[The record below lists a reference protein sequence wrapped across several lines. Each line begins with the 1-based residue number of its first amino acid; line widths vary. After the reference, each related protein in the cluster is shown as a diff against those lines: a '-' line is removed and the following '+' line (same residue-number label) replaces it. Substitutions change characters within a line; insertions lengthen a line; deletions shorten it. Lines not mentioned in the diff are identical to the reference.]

1 MFKINRKLEYALIAL
16 KHMSEKIPGELT
28 SAKEISDAHHAPFD
42 ATARVLQIMAQ
53 KGVLKSEHGPHG
65 GYQIQTDLA
74 RITFLQLSEMILG
87 PVKLVECLHDE
98 NETACE
104 LVSTCNIMS
113 PIVQLNDKLKEF
125 YSTITVRDLVAPLR
139 RGQRG
144 AAVAAGEFVV

>member
-28 SAKEISDAHHAPFD
+28 SAKEISEAHHAPFD
-42 ATARVLQIMAQ
+42 ATSRVLQIMAQ
-53 KGVLKSEHGPHG
+53 QGILKSEHGPHG

-74 RITFLQLSEMILG
+74 RISFLQLSEMILG

-98 NETACE
+98 NNESCD
-104 LVSTCNIMS
+104 LIHTCNIVS
-113 PIVQLNDKLKEF
+113 PIVHLNDRLKEF
-125 YSTITVRDLVAPLR
+125 YGTIAVRDLVAPSR

-144 AAVAAGEFVV
+144 SAVAGGDFVV